1 MRLRTSKLWP
11 YDTEM
16 YKSQISNKVIM
27 IMDITLI
34 DGVYSTQYLFKN
46 IMELEFYQRKFIC
59 QIYEDNKTFLE
70 LR

>member
-1 MRLRTSKLWP
+1 MKILH
-11 YDTEM
+11 
-16 YKSQISNKVIM
+16 
-27 IMDITLI
+27 I